1 MQIYLLTI
9 ILIIDTSF
17 NNHEISGKE
26 ISNQIL
32 SMTEGVASGDVTND
46 SAIISSRTNQ
56 HSNMNVEGAV
66 NLRK

>member
-1 MQIYLLTI
+1 L
-9 ILIIDTSF
+9 ILSF

-56 HSNMNVEGAV
+56 HSNMNVEFV
-66 NLRK
+66 NNYLFLNF

>member
-1 MQIYLLTI
+1 
-9 ILIIDTSF
+9 
-17 NNHEISGKE
+17 
-26 ISNQIL
+26 
-32 SMTEGVASGDVTND
+32 MTEGVASGDVTND